1 MSKRIKNISWLI
13 ALFLTTF
20 IGDRTLGWALKK
32 RAETAPFRYSKLYY
46 TDSIYQVVVIGNS
59 RGNAF
64 HAPEMVPIIKKSVLN
79 LSYDALPAD
88 LAACLAMDYLEHH
101 KPPDVLIVEITNG
114 NNFWVNLKPF
124 FKSYIGE
131 SERLDSLIRK
141 IQLDDD
147 PFFGLKT
154 ATGARL
160 SWLFRYNSLFLT
172 RFLKHS
178 PDPNDDEWT
187 GTTVMD
193 SSMITRTGLW
203 GGAPKTEQVAA
214 LVKLVR
220 FARLKNVK
228 IRLLI
233 LPFFPEF
240 ADAIRPTFLAPLTQQ
255 IEQQTDIKVDDFS
268 TMFSDINLF
277 ANPPHLNRN
286 GALKMMDSLNK
297 VHYFE

>member
-1 MSKRIKNISWLI
+1 MTKRIKNISWLI

-20 IGDRTLGWALKK
+20 IGDRILGFALKK

-46 TDSIYQVVVIGNS
+46 TGSIYQVVVIGNS
-59 RGNAF
+59 RGKAF
-64 HAPEMVPIIKKSVLN
+64 YAPEMVPIINKSVLN

-101 KPPDVLIVEITNG
+101 KPPDVLIVEISNG
-114 NNFWVNLKPF
+114 NNFWVKLKPA

-131 SERLDSLIRK
+131 SARLDSLIWCIK
-141 IQLDDD
+141 SDDD
-147 PFFGLKT
+147 PYLGIKT
-154 ATGARL
+154 AAGAHL
-160 SWLFRYNSLFLT
+160 SWLFRYNSYFNAH
-172 RFLKHS
+172 FIKHT
-178 PDPNDDEWT
+178 PDPNRAEQPE
-187 GTTVMD
+187 TTTMD
-193 SSMITRTGLW
+193 SSMIARTGLW
-203 GGAPKTEQVAA
+203 NGAPQTEQVAA

-240 ADAIRPTFLAPLTQQ
+240 ANAIRPTFLAPLVQQ
-255 IEQQTDIKVDDFS
+255 IEQETDIKVDDFS

-286 GALKMMDSLNK
+286 GVVKMIDSLNK